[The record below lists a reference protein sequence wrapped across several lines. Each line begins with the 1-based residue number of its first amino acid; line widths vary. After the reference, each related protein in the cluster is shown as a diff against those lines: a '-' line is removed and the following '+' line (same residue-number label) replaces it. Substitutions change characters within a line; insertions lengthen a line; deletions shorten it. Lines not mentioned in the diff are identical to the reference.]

1 MKTKKLQVNVADR
14 PGIRSFP
21 SGIATLDA
29 LLSSRPDHD
38 SNAGFAHH
46 SGKGFMGVVFGSS
59 CAGKSILGLQLA
71 CRFVTHRVEPQ
82 SPTFAV
88 FLTQESA
95 DVIKTR
101 AIDDFRFIAE
111 NRFSTRLR
119 DLNPSGSNRT
129 GKVVVVEMPLEQQ
142 PQQEMLIEVFE
153 YINSRF
159 CCPEPTLRGTAVDE
173 KRRILIVLD
182 NAETI
187 RRTAFARLIG
197 ENIKAGSG
205 VGDRRAFWKRLKAYC
220 VRHRLRSWFCF
231 EVERATGARNEEQQ
245 ISTAPETYAADAV
258 IRLGVNTHPSGFE
271 ERRLAIV
278 KARDRYFRR
287 GEHHYTI
294 HAYRP
299 HGAAV
304 DKNGPFA
311 TSDRAN
317 TGFIVY
323 PSIPTQLHRM
333 SRETGE
339 RPVQRVDGSACL
351 GISEI
356 DHAVNLRNPDAK
368 IGYLR
373 PGTVSVIVS
382 DLDSAGTD
390 LALHFVAQRPDDWL
404 YISFHHDRSM
414 LAKIAGRYKATT
426 GCKAALNCGEG
437 VHCRY
442 FPPEHISESKLLY
455 DVDAAIQDVQS
466 RNKGAIRVVVDD
478 LFALD
483 SRFPLLASRDN
494 FVAALF
500 ELFRQRQVVSLVL
513 DSVEVGEEKNPVEKS
528 VPAGMADH
536 VFVLRHITFQN
547 RSCKAF
553 SVLKLAEFV
562 EPSIFWEISRD
573 DVHARLKADT
583 SRFQFFKK
591 LLSGHPEPVKI
602 TLSLYADSSDSPQ
615 HRNLELQ
622 RLILTSTFGQHIE
635 VKLCHPQDYVL
646 LQQTVGHAGL
656 PVLGDCHI
664 ISVDEIWL
672 EDLLRQEL
680 LVGFAHG
687 TTDPGEQPAHWDTIK
702 YVTAAHDLACEQA
715 RDPKPQRH
723 HYAIPDRQNCGIIA
737 YYPVLAQQSFFVNAP
752 APRCGKQAP
761 DWGQLIDLQNRYIET
776 HCKQHGFSTEYAPH
790 NYLKI
795 DASLVRSQIQSPPV
809 GGAFT
814 FSMEN
819 RECCVSFLLE
829 LVLTQLTARET
840 LVTKERRLDPDLMGR
855 WQKGLR
861 MLFELLTPWDIC
873 RLADSWFRSSNDE
886 PACLYSRQWFTSWG
900 AIGTLCHGLEVLEL
914 PPKTPPVS
922 GTWYLAM
929 LKGSSAIRAG
939 KALIRRFTDP
949 ESELHRFN
957 YGIAMPVNK
966 DWYLD
971 CQSLAL
977 VPTLPYAKA
986 LSTQADSI
994 ERIRRQ
1000 HGLGKASFCEMLR
1013 NQRAVFHRTTIS
1025 GYSNKVSPRLM
1036 GMIVKG
1042 ARMLKGLRWIRD
1054 RMDSFPEAQLSS
1066 IVAATFDEIEQ
1077 LPVDS

>member
-1 MKTKKLQVNVADR
+1 MKTKLQASGDEL
-14 PGIRSFP
+14 PGIKSFP

-38 SNAGFAHH
+38 SSAGFAHH
-46 SGKGFMGVVFGSS
+46 SAKGFMGVVFGAS

-71 CRFVTHRVEPQ
+71 CRFVTHQEEPRL
-82 SPTFAV
+82 PTFAV

-95 DVIKTR
+95 DVIKAR
-101 AIDDFRFIAE
+101 AVDDFRFIAKS
-111 NRFSTRLR
+111 RFSTRLR
-119 DLNPSGSNRT
+119 DLKPAGGNGA
-129 GKVVVVEMPLEQQ
+129 GKVVVVEMPLEEQ

-159 CCPEPTLRGTAVDE
+159 CCPHPTLRGTAVDD
-173 KRRILIVLD
+173 KQRILIVLD

-197 ENIKAGSG
+197 GNIKTGSSL
-205 VGDRRAFWKRLKAYC
+205 GDRRAFWKRLKAYC

-231 EVERATGARNEEQQ
+231 EVEPAVGGRRNEEHK

-258 IRLGVNTHPSGFE
+258 IRLGVNTHSSGFE

-287 GEHHYTI
+287 GQHHYTI

-299 HGAAV
+299 PGAAV

-311 TSDRAN
+311 TPDRTN

-333 SRETGE
+333 SREVGD
-339 RPVQRVDGSACL
+339 RPARRADGSGCL
-351 GISEI
+351 GIAEI
-356 DHAVNLRNPDAK
+356 DHAVKLRNLDAK

-390 LALHFVAQRPDDWL
+390 LALHFVAQRPRDWL

-414 LAKIAGRYKATT
+414 LAKIAGRYKATA
-426 GCKAALNCGEG
+426 GCQTALSSEED

-455 DVDAAIQDVQS
+455 DVDAAIRDVQS

-573 DVHARLKADT
+573 DVHARLKADA

-680 LVGFAHG
+680 LVGFPHG
-687 TTDPGEQPAHWDTIK
+687 TADPGEQPAHWDTIN
-702 YVTAAHDLACEQA
+702 YVTAAHDLACE
-715 RDPKPQRH
+715 RMLDCHPQRH

-737 YYPVLAQQSFFVNAP
+737 YYPALVDQSFFVNAP
-752 APRCGKQAP
+752 VPQPGRRAP
-761 DWGQLIDLQNRYIET
+761 DWGQLIDLQNRYIES
-776 HCKQHGFSTEYAPH
+776 HCERHGFSSEYAPH
-790 NYLKI
+790 NYLKM
-795 DASLVRSQIQSPPV
+795 DAAFVKSQIQGPPV

-829 LVLTQLTARET
+829 LVLTQLTRRET
-840 LVTKERRLDPDLMGR
+840 LVTKERRLDPCLIGR
-855 WQKGLR
+855 WQMGLR
-861 MLFELLTPWDIC
+861 TLFELLSPWDIC

-900 AIGTLCHGLEVLEL
+900 AIGTLCHGLEVLEF
-914 PPKTPPVS
+914 PKRTPPVS

-939 KALIRRFTDP
+939 KALIRRLTDP

-957 YGIAMPVNK
+957 YGIAMPVNR

-971 CQSLAL
+971 SQSLAL
-977 VPTLPYAKA
+977 VPTLPYAEA
-986 LSTQADSI
+986 LSAQADAI
-994 ERIRRQ
+994 ERVRRQ
-1000 HGLGKASFCEMLR
+1000 QGFGKASFCEMLR
-1013 NQRAVFHRTTIS
+1013 KQRAVFHRTTIS

-1042 ARMLKGLRWIRD
+1042 ARMLKKLRWNRD
-1054 RMDSFPEAQLSS
+1054 RAGSFPEAQLAS
-1066 IVAATFDEIEQ
+1066 IVAATFDELEQ
-1077 LPVDS
+1077 FPVES